1 MSLKLAE
8 VKCYCHTPDQ
18 AKADKLI
25 GEVARWSIDTD
36 DWGAGAYCSLHY
48 AEWDLATVGLLAK
61 TLYLVQ
67 GTERGMVFAG
77 DFEGIIRFLTLL
89 ARVRLALNDFDKAR
103 EHVLRAHEL
112 VTIYKDAILLA
123 HVTNGVGMV
132 EAQAASLTTAREWF
146 TRAAQLADE
155 YGLPLEAGL
164 ARMNAGL
171 TWTTEDK
178 RLSEV
183 LLQQASDLIEPLGLY
198 TYTNMIRRNIRVN

>member
-1 MSLKLAE
+1 
-8 VKCYCHTPDQ
+8 
-18 AKADKLI
+18 
-25 GEVARWSIDTD
+25 
-36 DWGAGAYCSLHY
+36 
-48 AEWDLATVGLLAK
+48 
-61 TLYLVQ
+61 
-67 GTERGMVFAG
+67 
-77 DFEGIIRFLTLL
+77 
-89 ARVRLALNDFDKAR
+89 LNDFDKAR

-132 EAQAASLTTAREWF
+132 EAQAGSLTTAREWF